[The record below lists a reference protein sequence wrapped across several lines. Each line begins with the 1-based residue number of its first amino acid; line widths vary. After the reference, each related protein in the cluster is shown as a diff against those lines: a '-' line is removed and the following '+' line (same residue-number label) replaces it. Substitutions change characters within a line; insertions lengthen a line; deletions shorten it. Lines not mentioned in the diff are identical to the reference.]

1 MLYSV
6 KVAGHPLIKYE
17 WIVEASN
24 TKEARLLVK
33 GTNAPSIN
41 GVALKVEEQNGQRTN
56 NASYKKSR

>member
-24 TKEARLLVK
+24 AKEARLLVK
-33 GTNAPSIN
+33 STNAPSIN
-41 GVALKVEEQNGQRTN
+41 GVALKVEEQNEKRTN
-56 NASYKKSR
+56 NASYKKSS

>member
-24 TKEARLLVK
+24 AKEVRLLIK
-33 GTNAPSIN
+33 STNAPSIN
-41 GVALKVEEQNGQRTN
+41 GVALNVEEQNGQRTN

>member
-6 KVAGHPLIKYE
+6 KVAGHLLIKYE

-24 TKEARLLVK
+24 AKEARLLVK
-33 GTNAPSIN
+33 STNAPSIN
-41 GVALKVEEQNGQRTN
+41 GVALNVEEQNEKRTN

>member
-24 TKEARLLVK
+24 TKEARLIVK
-33 GTNAPSIN
+33 STNAPSIN
-41 GVALKVEEQNGQRTN
+41 GVALNVEEQKWTENR
-56 NASYKKSR
+56 